1 MVHEPPFLIYNKTFN
16 EVQSEVNVGC
26 ITLLFS
32 NLAGYGLAGPKFRL
46 ELDPL
51 EFEHVSG
58 PKVAIPTETEPKV
71 NRIDVAASQVAS

>member
-1 MVHEPPFLIYNKTFN
+1 
-16 EVQSEVNVGC
+16 VGYF

-32 NLAGYGLAGPKFRL
+32 KLAAFALGLIKIWL
-46 ELDPL
+46 EPDSL

-58 PKVAIPTETEPKV
+58 AKISISTETEPKV